1 MKKLVW
7 VYVSHPYTGDEE
19 RNRAEAAEIQRFL
32 QERYPDML
40 FLNPIAMFAAV
51 ADMEY
56 EQVMEYCLEVLR
68 DCDMIVMSGEF
79 MDSRGC
85 IRELKEARALG
96 IPIRYYLSE
105 IDPFAVRQ
113 PWGRY

>member
-32 QERYPDML
+32 QERDPDML

-85 IRELKEARALG
+85 TMEHTTARELG
-96 IPIRYYLSE
+96 IPIRYYLDKE
-105 IDPFAVRQ
+105 EPLETYWA
-113 PWGRY
+113 